1 MKKLLTLIMVAV
13 LSLGAVFGLT
23 ACNNGELD
31 YTGAIDQDTAFMEV
45 KAGTSD
51 IAVMDNI
58 MAGFY
63 VSKPENQDLML
74 LTSEEFTFDG
84 EYYSIGFR
92 KGGNTASYVNYALYK
107 AQESGKLLEI
117 ATTYGVAEAITTI
130 PQTEKPEAPADG
142 SDFKYILDKGEM
154 ILGYTIFEPIAYLEN
169 DELVGFDIDLAKEV
183 CAILS
188 AEYGTTINLKN
199 VKINWDTKEDE
210 LNNKNIDCIWNGFTY
225 TEARAENISFTEM
238 YMVNRQIMVIRK
250 ADQNKYTSYA
260 SMKNAKFTAEK
271 ESAGET
277 TIKEIIVGKVFG
289 K

>member
-1 MKKLLTLIMVAV
+1 MKKLLTLLLTLVLSVSAV
-13 LSLGAVFGLT
+13 LGLT
-23 ACNNGELD
+23 ACGNKELN
-31 YTGAIDQDTAFMEV
+31 YTGAIDQDTAFTEV

-63 VSKPENQDLML
+63 VSKPENSDLML
-74 LTSEEFTFDG
+74 LTAEEFTFDG

-92 KGGNTASYVNYALYK
+92 KGGNTASYINYALYK

-117 ATTYGVAEAITTI
+117 ATTYGVADAITQI
-130 PQTEKPEAPADG
+130 PQKDKPEAPADG

-154 ILGYTIFEPIAYLEN
+154 ILGYTIFEPIAYEK
-169 DELVGFDIDLAKEV
+169 DGELVGFDIDLAKEV

-188 AEYGTTINLKN
+188 AEYGKTINLKN

-225 TEARAENISFTEM
+225 SDKRAENISFTEM

-250 ADQNKYTSYA
+250 ADKDKYTSYA
-260 SMKNAKFTAEK
+260 SMKKARFTAEK

-277 TIKEIIVGKVFG
+277 TIKEIIAGKVFA